1 MNSHAVPVPVR
12 QAVQRAVSYKGRSGN
27 DGQSSGGADEG
38 DGPTESTR
46 LLVNGSSRR
55 RDDRSWVRRWL
66 LDRRRTPGMDSDK
79 KAVRYSARAF
89 QALKMTLL
97 SSTYYIHGALS
108 PVFDPRPAMMMLINP
123 PTRPCQHPAFLH
135 PRRYCS
141 RRSRVG
147 CHTRLH
153 AEFLRH
159 HPPGR
164 RALLRHGADLGPRG

>member
-38 DGPTESTR
+38 DGPPESTR

-55 RDDRSWVRRWL
+55 RDDRSWVRRRL
-66 LDRRRTPGMDSDK
+66 LDRRRTPGMDFDK

-89 QALKMTLL
+89 QALKLSLL
-97 SSTYYIHGALS
+97 SSTYYIHVALS

-123 PTRPCQHPAFLH
+123 PTRPRQPPAILP
-135 PRRYCS
+135 PRPES
-141 RRSRVG
+141 RRRTRVRSS
-147 CHTRLH
+147 T
-153 AEFLRH
+153 
-159 HPPGR
+159 
-164 RALLRHGADLGPRG
+164 